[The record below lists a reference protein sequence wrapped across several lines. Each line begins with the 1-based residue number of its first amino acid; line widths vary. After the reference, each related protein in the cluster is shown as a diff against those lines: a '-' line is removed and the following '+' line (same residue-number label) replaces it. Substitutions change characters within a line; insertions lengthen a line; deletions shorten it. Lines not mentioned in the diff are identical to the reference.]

1 VAKRLDSILERF
13 PVVSSRQ
20 PVLFSSVPVPAAAT
34 RRREGCG
41 GAAEGLRR
49 GCGSASC
56 GEEGARLNFCRRA
69 PMELGLGSSRYPI
82 QISMQCKIR
91 LIQSADV
98 FTNKLSYSCSL
109 CDVCARAHRGGGWM
123 LQLAVAGRQL
133 AQRGSTQSV

>member
-41 GAAEGLRR
+41 GAAEGLRKW
-49 GCGSASC
+49 SC

-69 PMELGLGSSRYPI
+69 PMELGSSRYPI
-82 QISMQCKIR
+82 QISNDEISNDEK
-91 LIQSADV
+91 
-98 FTNKLSYSCSL
+98 
-109 CDVCARAHRGGGWM
+109 
-123 LQLAVAGRQL
+123 
-133 AQRGSTQSV
+133 